1 MITPS
6 ASDVIDQINKLPLEE
21 QKKVFVFL
29 AGKVIASGGADSKPW
44 LGKTLSFD
52 QACHVIFR
60 ENRELLS
67 LLAK

>member
-1 MITPS
+1 VS
-6 ASDVIDQINKLPLEE
+6 ATDVIDQINKLPSEE

-29 AGKVIASGGADSKPW
+29 AGKVIATEGTDSKKW
-44 LGKTLSFD
+44 LGKKLSFD
-52 QACHVIFR
+52 EACDVIFR